1 LVFCFGSELGAAK
14 IVLSLSVAPNDEPAV
29 AANAIK
35 APTALHFERDV
46 ATSLKARA
54 VRRVQA
60 IASRRPAPAT
70 FAPHHLILPPA
81 VGPFHITRSLSD
93 LCEDVCRRMPA
104 FRHIDMR
111 RVMVTFVR
119 CRNTLSWGYQAKLT
133 PLRFEGGATAER
145 RRNHMYRIQRY
156 FVGDLEMLYVL
167 TFYLPRFLNQTFE
180 EKLVTI
186 FHELYH
192 VCPDFSGDI
201 RRLDGAFCIHSHS
214 QKEYDAHMAAFAREY
229 LAMKPPARLFDFLKL
244 NFNQLESRYGAVV
257 GVTAPAPKL
266 IPIV

>member
-1 LVFCFGSELGAAK
+1 VPTDS
-14 IVLSLSVAPNDEPAV
+14 IQ
-29 AANAIK
+29 
-35 APTALHFERDV
+35 APTTVRFERDV

-60 IASRRPAPAT
+60 VPSRRAPPMPE
-70 FAPHHLILPPA
+70 FAPHNLILPPSYSPLH
-81 VGPFHITRSLSD
+81 VTRAISE
-93 LCEDVCRRMPA
+93 LCEDICRRVPA

-119 CRNTLSWGYQAKLT
+119 CRNTLSWGFQAKLT
-133 PLRFEGGATAER
+133 PLRFERGATVER
-145 RRNHMYRIQRY
+145 RRSHMYRIQRY

-167 TFYLPRFLNQTFE
+167 TFYMPRFLNQTFE

-192 VCPDFSGDI
+192 ICPRFSGDI
-201 RRLDGAFCIHSHS
+201 RRFDGAYCVHSHS
-214 QKEYDAHMAAFAREY
+214 QKEYDARMAVLAREY
-229 LAMKPPARLFDFLKL
+229 LAMRPSPRLYDFLKL
-244 NFNQLESRYGAVV
+244 NFAQLEARYGSVV

-266 IPIV
+266 IPMV